1 MKQIA
6 FTWLLCIFSI
16 CVYAQQITV
25 TGTVKDADD
34 NPLIGA
40 AVVVVGTT
48 DGVITDFDGKYTIKA
63 NSGQSL
69 KFTYVGYQETSC

>member
-6 FTWLLCIFSI
+6 FTWLLCILSI
-16 CVYAQQITV
+16 CAYAQQITV
-25 TGTVKDADD
+25 TGTVTDAEN

-48 DGVITDFDGKYTIKA
+48 DGVITDF
-63 NSGQSL
+63 
-69 KFTYVGYQETSC
+69 

>member
-34 NPLIGA
+34 NPLFFNRFPRLID
-40 AVVVVGTT
+40 TFWRFLQK
-48 DGVITDFDGKYTIKA
+48 I
-63 NSGQSL
+63 
-69 KFTYVGYQETSC
+69 